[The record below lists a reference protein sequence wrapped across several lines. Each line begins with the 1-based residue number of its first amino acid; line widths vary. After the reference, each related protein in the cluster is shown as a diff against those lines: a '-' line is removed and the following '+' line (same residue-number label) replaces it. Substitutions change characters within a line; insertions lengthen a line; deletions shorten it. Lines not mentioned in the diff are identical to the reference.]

1 MNGPLRSFISF
12 VRGKVAKCMTSQS
25 SIAILLPASS
35 MFPCLQRLLCKH
47 VCIHSP
53 LIIILVLMLS
63 YFPSLLAKDFGIKGE
78 LFQVTEESLIAV
90 MQQIYTQKTTTQTI
104 ETTLQTLQSSAKYP
118 TSPKIPPPATCHRT
132 YFYDPTFITKETITD
147 VKGAVIFPKGTKV
160 NPLQHLILSTSL
172 LFLDGDNIDHLQWA
186 RKQPPS
192 FKWILVKGNPFHLEE
207 QEKRPVYFDQHGYSV
222 SKFRIQ
228 HIPARISQEG
238 TRLKIE
244 EFATTELEN
253 HS

>member
-1 MNGPLRSFISF
+1 MNESLRSLSPFNQ
-12 VRGKVAKCMTSQS
+12 GNALKCMTSQS
-25 SIAILLPASS
+25 SIPILVPLSR
-35 MFPCLQRLLCKH
+35 MFICLQGLLCKH
-47 VCIHSP
+47 LCLPYP
-53 LIIILVLMLS
+53 LILTLVLMFS

-90 MQQIYTQKTTTQTI
+90 MQQMHTQKFAIQTI
-104 ETTLQTLQSSAKYP
+104 DTTLQALQSSAKHP
-118 TSPKIPPPATCHRT
+118 RSPKIPPTAKCHQT
-132 YFYDPTFITKETITD
+132 YYYDPTFITKETITD
-147 VKGAVIFPKGTKV
+147 VKGAVIFPKGTKI
-160 NPLQHLILSTSL
+160 NPLQHIKLSTGL

-186 RKQPPS
+186 RTQASS

-222 SKFRIQ
+222 HKFGVL

-244 EFATTELEN
+244 EFALEELEN
-253 HS
+253 PS